1 MSSQSSHKRI
11 PQLEKAVSP
20 EERRAEGKAIR
31 KKVPRSSHGEW
42 SPPSDRPDP
51 VDVITSQDTGRVQ
64 WLVPIRHGRM
74 SDSPFAFYR
83 GAAKIMAADLSHTP
97 KTGLKTQI
105 CGDGH
110 LANFGSYGSP
120 DRRQVFDV
128 NDFDETL
135 PGPWEWDLKRL
146 AASVV
151 LAGRDNEFD
160 DEDIGTATLR
170 SVAGYRQA
178 MSKFA
183 EARTLDIW
191 YSQLSLEQI
200 AGAAPTK
207 QDHKRVK
214 KGAKK
219 ARSKDSLKALSK
231 LAEKVNGIYR
241 IKSEPPLLIPLRELE
256 SSKDPDEM
264 RAAVDDSLSSYRS
277 TLTESR
283 RLLFDRFTLVDIAL
297 KVVGVGSVGT
307 RCMIVL
313 FQGRDDDDPLFLQI
327 KEATSSVLEDHL
339 PKSHYHEHGKRVVEG
354 QRLMQAS
361 SDIFLGWTVHLDSKW
376 HYYWRQF
383 HDMKGSADVAAMNPG
398 QLASYA
404 ALCGWTLAHAHA
416 RAGDPIAIAGYLGS
430 GDVFDRSVADFAF
443 AYADQNDRDYK
454 AFVDAIKS
462 GKIEATTGE

>member
-1 MSSQSSHKRI
+1 MSTKHS
-11 PQLEKAVSP
+11 PQLDKAVSP
-20 EERRAEGKAIR
+20 QDRKAKGKAIR
-31 KKVPRSSHGEW
+31 KKVPRSSHAEW
-42 SPPSDRPDP
+42 SPPADRQDP
-51 VDVITSQDTGRVQ
+51 VDVITSQDTNRVQ

-74 SDSPFAFYR
+74 SESPFAFYR

-97 KTGLKTQI
+97 RTGLTTQI

-110 LANFGSYGSP
+110 LANFGSYASP

-160 DEDIGTATLR
+160 DEDIRTATLQ
-170 SVAGYRQA
+170 SIAGYRQA
-178 MSKFA
+178 MARFA

-200 AGAAPTK
+200 REAIPSKEGRK
-207 QDHKRVK
+207 ELK

-231 LAEKVNGIYR
+231 LAEKVNGVYR
-241 IKSEPPLLIPLRELE
+241 IKSEPPLLLPLRELAG
-256 SSKDPDEM
+256 SQDPDKI
-264 RAAVDDSLSSYRS
+264 RAQVDDSLSSYRS
-277 TLTESR
+277 TLPDSR
-283 RLLFDRFTLVDIAL
+283 RVLFDRFTLVDIAL

-313 FQGRDDDDPLFLQI
+313 FQGRDDEDPLFLQI
-327 KEATSSVLEDHL
+327 KEATDSVLEDHL
-339 PKSHYHEHGKRVVEG
+339 PKSQYHEHGQRVVEG

-361 SDIFLGWTVHLDSKW
+361 SDIFLGWTVHLDSGW

-383 HDMKGSADVAAMNPG
+383 HDMKGSADVAAMNPQ
-398 QLASYA
+398 QLTAYA
-404 ALCGWTLAHAHA
+404 GLCGWTLAHAHA

-430 GDVFDRSVADFAF
+430 GDVFDRSVTDFAF
-443 AYADQNDRDYK
+443 AYADQNDKDYK